1 MSGIET
7 WVVYCERD
15 RRQVRSYMYVDLLC
29 VSLSSET
36 ERNKHYVIEVRELK
50 EQIIVYEKQ
59 ITKLEKEI
67 TVVEDRYYNFRTTP
81 SMPRLGETPYLPM
94 QAGPKGL
101 RGV

>member
-1 MSGIET
+1 
-7 WVVYCERD
+7 
-15 RRQVRSYMYVDLLC
+15 MYVDLLC

-67 TVVEDRYYNFRTTP
+67 TVVEDRYQRHSLLLLSVSTSRPLLDGLTCSHNSFTIATN
-81 SMPRLGETPYLPM
+81 RL
-94 QAGPKGL
+94 
-101 RGV
+101 R